1 MLKDE
6 LSKTSG
12 DGSCIVVVATDAPLS
27 DRNLER
33 LAHRGLLG
41 IARTGSP
48 MTNGSGE
55 YTIAF
60 STNLDVRR
68 TPERR
73 AKPSPI
79 VDMPNDQMS
88 PLFEAAVEAAEE
100 AAINSMFAATPM
112 DGNGRHIDALPVNEV
127 VKLYKRARR

>member
-1 MLKDE
+1 
-6 LSKTSG
+6 
-12 DGSCIVVVATDAPLS
+12 
-27 DRNLER
+27 
-33 LAHRGLLG
+33 
-41 IARTGSP
+41 

-55 YTIAF
+55 YAVAF

-73 AKPSPI
+73 AKPSAI
-79 VDMPNDQMS
+79 LDLPNDQTT

-112 DGNGRHIDALPVNEV
+112 DGNGHHVDALPVDQV
-127 VKLYKRARR
+127 IKIYKRARK